1 MSSVI
6 LIEEIKE
13 NLFCTNLKLSTPQK
27 SINIDARDL
36 LNDEIVEAWGTDG
49 ARVSFSLNISK
60 KINEF
65 IDRFTVARRN
75 IISPLMFDGH
85 QFLIYESQLNQ
96 FLVACK
102 EMDEQFADEL
112 EAITGEWDSIQE
124 EFESLLIEKMRVA
137 IAKSKLNENKTA
149 DDIDVEVLEA
159 VNQYMTRKFPTS
171 EQVIDKSGVIYETP
185 RLFKQAIPAT
195 LSKEAKEAYEK
206 SQTENMKLIFDL
218 LVKDY
223 EKLEIDFTVGFL
235 DELQDAVKKSEL
247 PFTPI
252 SDRIKEIVNGLIT
265 LKSSDDDF
273 SLASSDDN
281 NDTHIDIRSSLENL
295 RTDDGTRKFNITSY
309 KRLKIDLGNLKVNVS
324 NSIPLL
330 KSVIDSD
337 KLSTLETIDNNIDI
351 FSERCD
357 NYIVTHK
364 TKPAP
369 KKKEKL
375 VVIEDSNNLNMGT
388 DEKVIVEDSDIDN
401 DIKLV
406 EDNIEEIK
414 EEKIEISLD
423 DDEDINIF

>member
-96 FLVACK
+96 FLVSCK

-112 EAITGEWDSIQE
+112 EAITSEWDSIQE

-149 DDIDVEVLEA
+149 DDIDTEVLEA
-159 VNQYMTRKFPTS
+159 VNQYMTRKFPTA

-185 RLFKQAIPAT
+185 RLFKQAIPVT

-206 SQTENMKLIFDL
+206 SQLENMKLIFDL
-218 LVKDY
+218 LVNDY

-235 DELQDAVKKSEL
+235 EELQDAVKKSEL

-252 SDRIKEIVNGLIT
+252 SNRIKEIVNGLIT
-265 LKSSDDDF
+265 LNSNDDDF
-273 SLASSDDN
+273 SLASSEDN
-281 NDTHIDIRSSLENL
+281 NDTHIDIKASLENL
-295 RTDDGTRKFNITSY
+295 RTDSGTRKFNITSY
-309 KRLKIDLGNLKVNVS
+309 KRLKSDLGNLKVNVS

-330 KSVIDSD
+330 KTVIDSD
-337 KLSTLETIDNNIDI
+337 KLSTLENIDNNIDI

-357 NYIVTHK
+357 NFIATHK
-364 TKPAP
+364 TKPTQ

-375 VVIEDSNNLNMGT
+375 VVIEDSDNLDMGT
-388 DEKVIVEDSDIDN
+388 YEKVIVEDSAIDN
-401 DIKLV
+401 DIELIS
-406 EDNIEEIK
+406 DSPEEIK
-414 EEKIEISLD
+414 EETIEISLD